1 MCACLREDMRYPD
14 HRIPGPLSES
24 KPGLSSPAPTA
35 FGPLEASRSRFT
47 GREHVRPVVCAVSSS
62 TAHPSAE
69 AWPSASPSAPR
80 DVLVLADATQL
91 RIRLVERRDRA
102 GLAGLFARLSSTSRY
117 RRYLSPKHELTP
129 AELTELTDLDHV
141 THEAIA
147 AVDQSTGAIIGVARY
162 AQQADRIGV
171 AEMAVEVA
179 DESHNMGIGT
189 ALAELTV
196 QRARAN
202 GFTLLTASALWEN
215 RPARSIL
222 RRLGFRAL
230 ASSGSVIELQLALE
244 PADRSGWCEL
254 GCPG

>member
-1 MCACLREDMRYPD
+1 MPACLREDMRYPD

-47 GREHVRPVVCAVSSS
+47 GREHVRAVVCAVSSS

-80 DVLVLADATQL
+80 DFLVLADATQL
-91 RIRLVERRDRA
+91 RIGLVERGDRA
-102 GLAGLFARLSSTSRY
+102 GLAGLFARLTSTSRY

-141 THEAIA
+141 THDAIA

-171 AEMAVEVA
+171 AELAVEVA
-179 DESHNMGIGT
+179 DESHNIGIGT
-189 ALAELTV
+189 ALAESRSSEL
-196 QRARAN
+196 AR
-202 GFTLLTASALWEN
+202 TA
-215 RPARSIL
+215 
-222 RRLGFRAL
+222 
-230 ASSGSVIELQLALE
+230 
-244 PADRSGWCEL
+244 
-254 GCPG
+254 